1 MKITIDDSSVYCYT
15 NSRNI
20 DSSKP
25 SIVFIH
31 GSGMDHTVWTLAAR
45 HFARHGNNV
54 IAVDLPGHGRSTGAP
69 LQSIPSMADW
79 LEKVLDALE
88 VEAAAVVGHSLGSLI
103 ALDFSAR
110 HAKRARALAMVGT
123 IVPMP
128 VSGAILDACKNN
140 DHAAFDMLTQYG
152 LSKRHQ
158 YGGDRSSGIW
168 MVGSSLRLYERS
180 QPGALYFDMNACNE
194 YQNGLESASAVECPV
209 LMVLGSEDRLT
220 PVRGTGP
227 LQEAFHQPEVSVIQ
241 GAGHTLMMEAPNALL
256 DALHRVL

>member
-103 ALDFSAR
+103 ALDFSASTLTCTS
-110 HAKRARALAMVGT
+110 LAMVGT
-123 IVPMP
+123 
-128 VSGAILDACKNN
+128 SYHASLWCILDAVR
-140 DHAAFDMLTQYG
+140 Q
-152 LSKRHQ
+152 
-158 YGGDRSSGIW
+158 RSCGI
-168 MVGSSLRLYERS
+168 
-180 QPGALYFDMNACNE
+180 
-194 YQNGLESASAVECPV
+194 
-209 LMVLGSEDRLT
+209 
-220 PVRGTGP
+220 
-227 LQEAFHQPEVSVIQ
+227 
-241 GAGHTLMMEAPNALL
+241 
-256 DALHRVL
+256 

>member
-1 MKITIDDSSVYCYT
+1 
-15 NSRNI
+15 
-20 DSSKP
+20 
-25 SIVFIH
+25 
-31 GSGMDHTVWTLAAR
+31 
-45 HFARHGNNV
+45 
-54 IAVDLPGHGRSTGAP
+54 
-69 LQSIPSMADW
+69 MADW

-158 YGGDRSSGIW
+158 YGGNRSSGIW